1 MTEGFKI
8 LTMAGKDDA
17 FTRFGP
23 TDPETGLRLSIPE
36 KLERTVSYPA
46 LKLQVGLFCVF
57 SGERLEIEKMTIES
71 MGSFVTSRD
80 LTQLA
85 LPQVMY
91 QIVSDAVPE
100 AMVLSKLADKE
111 NPFKPDGAAFLAML
125 YWFEHAGWGAPR
137 ARIMEYM
144 GWSRAN
150 ANFHL
155 KRISANFPLPATR
168 SQGARRPEE
177 QWLSGTREPI
187 D

>member
-17 FTRFGP
+17 VAHFGP
-23 TDPETGLRLSIPE
+23 TDPDTGLRLSIPK
-36 KLERTVSYPA
+36 KLVRTVSYPA

-57 SGERLEIEKMTIES
+57 SGERLEIEKMAIES
-71 MGSFVTSRD
+71 RGSYVASRD

-91 QIVSDAVPE
+91 RIFSDAVPE
-100 AMVLSKLADKE
+100 ARVLTELADKD
-111 NPFKPDGAAFLAML
+111 NPHKPDGAAFLAML

-137 ARIMEYM
+137 ARIMDYM

-155 KRISANFPLPATR
+155 KRISSNFPLPATR
-168 SQGARRPEE
+168 SQGARRPEN
-177 QWLSGTREPI
+177 Q
-187 D
+187 